1 MDTELP
7 RLVRKAY
14 ESLLGRHM
22 TDQEVEQYTLDLR
35 RFAEFLLDCSR
46 DRRLMRK
53 LGLRPSSI
61 DAPKEGAYD
70 AEDSPGG
77 TMAVVTPKGSGAVGE
92 ISFTVRVLREGR
104 LFVAHTPDLDISSAG
119 ETVEAAKVHLLEAV
133 EAFLEEAQRMGT
145 LADIL
150 EEAGYER
157 TPEGWKAPDLLTQ
170 ERAKVALPR

>member
-1 MDTELP
+1 
-7 RLVRKAY
+7 
-14 ESLLGRHM
+14 
-22 TDQEVEQYTLDLR
+22 
-35 RFAEFLLDCSR
+35 
-46 DRRLMRK
+46 
-53 LGLRPSSI
+53 
-61 DAPKEGAYD
+61 
-70 AEDSPGG
+70 
-77 TMAVVTPKGSGAVGE
+77 MAVVTPNGSGAVGE